1 MKISIPELG
10 LLAVPQEF
18 NHLFTEESE
27 ITIRR
32 AEQSRPSEVLNAL
45 AQGQIVVLIGKF
57 EYLNGIMRFVHRH
70 DNVLAPKLAELPGS
84 NRSQRSRVREER
96 KRNNIARLMVAVKD
110 DRLVEVTDYP
120 ECDGLTGWLN
130 CKPKASVSEANITEF
145 DPRSE
150 PFLMPLRRFFRILT
164 DMKRQRE
171 GIFIQAIGDSI
182 TVLPHV
188 YVPSD
193 QSVIDLLAENLI
205 LEGNSDARSTDE
217 IRVLDMGTGTGIL
230 GFVAAKRGATKV
242 ILTDISPSA
251 VENARLNVQRLG
263 LQQTTEVRGP
273 VDLFD
278 SVKGEI
284 FGIIIFNPPWI
295 LGEPKTLYDEAIY
308 DKEQQIITR
317 FLSQVN
323 EYLSPRGRL
332 LLIYSDISQSTG
344 EGSLD
349 KLNELLKQNRL
360 EIVSQWQKTRR
371 SHVLGGRE
379 RVYLFEICRI
389 SESRSNFQIRRF

>member
-10 LLAVPQEF
+10 MLAVPQEF
-18 NHLFTEESE
+18 KHLFTEESE
-27 ITIRR
+27 LMVRR

-45 AQGQIVVLIGKF
+45 AQGQIVVLVGKF
-57 EYLNGIMRFVHRH
+57 AYLNGIMRFVHRH
-70 DNVLAPKLAELPGS
+70 DNVLAPKPAELPGS
-84 NRSQRSRVREER
+84 NRYQRSRVREQQ
-96 KRNNIARLMVAVKD
+96 KRNNIARLMVAVKG
-110 DRLVEVTDYP
+110 DRLLGVTDCP
-120 ECDGLTGWLN
+120 ECDGLTDWL
-130 CKPKASVSEANITEF
+130 NITEF
-145 DPRSE
+145 DPNRE

-164 DMKRQRE
+164 DMKRQQE
-171 GIFIQAIGDSI
+171 GIFMQAIGDSI

-205 LEGNSDARSTDE
+205 LEGNSDARSVDE

-230 GFVAAKRGATKV
+230 GFVAAKHGATKV
-242 ILTDISPSA
+242 ILTDISPNA
-251 VENARLNVQRLG
+251 VENARLNIQRLG

-273 VDLFD
+273 ADLFD

-284 FGIIIFNPPWI
+284 FDIIIFNPPWI

-360 EIVSQWQKTRR
+360 EIVSQWQKNRR

-389 SESRSNFQIRRF
+389 S

>member
-10 LLAVPQEF
+10 MLAVPQEF
-18 NHLFTEESE
+18 KHLFTEESE
-27 ITIRR
+27 LMVRR

-45 AQGQIVVLIGKF
+45 AQGQIVVLVGKF
-57 EYLNGIMRFVHRH
+57 AYLNGIMRFVHRH
-70 DNVLAPKLAELPGS
+70 DNVLAPKPAELPGS
-84 NRSQRSRVREER
+84 NRYQRSRVREQQ
-96 KRNNIARLMVAVKD
+96 KRNNIARLMVAVEGG
-110 DRLVEVTDYP
+110 RLVGVTDYP
-120 ECDGLTGWLN
+120 ECDGLTDWL
-130 CKPKASVSEANITEF
+130 NITEF
-145 DPRSE
+145 DPNRE

-164 DMKRQRE
+164 DMKRQQE
-171 GIFIQAIGDSI
+171 GIFMQAIGDSI

-205 LEGNSDARSTDE
+205 LEGNSDARSVDE

-230 GFVAAKRGATKV
+230 GFVAAKHGATKV
-242 ILTDISPSA
+242 ILTDISPNA
-251 VENARLNVQRLG
+251 VENARLNIQRLG

-273 VDLFD
+273 ADLFD

-284 FGIIIFNPPWI
+284 FDIIIFNPPWI

-371 SHVLGGRE
+371 SHALGGRE
-379 RVYLFEICRI
+379 RVYLFEIFRI
-389 SESRSNFQIRRF
+389 AEV

>member
-10 LLAVPQEF
+10 VLAVPQEF
-18 NHLFTEESE
+18 KHLFTEESE

-45 AQGQIVVLIGKF
+45 AQGQIVVLVGKF
-57 EYLNGIMRFVHRH
+57 AYLNGIMRFVHRH
-70 DNVLAPKLAELPGS
+70 DNVLAPKPAELPGS
-84 NRSQRSRVREER
+84 NRYQRSRVREQQ
-96 KRNNIARLMVAVKD
+96 KRNNIARLMVAVKG
-110 DRLVEVTDYP
+110 DRLLGVTDCP
-120 ECDGLTGWLN
+120 ECDGLTDWL
-130 CKPKASVSEANITEF
+130 NITEF
-145 DPRSE
+145 DPNRE

-164 DMKRQRE
+164 DMKRQQE
-171 GIFIQAIGDSI
+171 GIFMQAIGDSI

-205 LEGNSDARSTDE
+205 LEGNSDARSVDE

-230 GFVAAKRGATKV
+230 GFVAAKHGATKV
-242 ILTDISPSA
+242 ILTDISPNA
-251 VENARLNVQRLG
+251 VENARLNIQRLG

-273 VDLFD
+273 ADLFD

-284 FGIIIFNPPWI
+284 FDIIIFNPPWI

-371 SHVLGGRE
+371 SHALGGRE
-379 RVYLFEICRI
+379 RVYLFEIFRI
-389 SESRSNFQIRRF
+389 AEV

>member
-10 LLAVPQEF
+10 ILAVPQEF
-18 NHLFTEESE
+18 KHLFTEASE
-27 ITIRR
+27 LTVKR

-45 AQGQIVVLIGKF
+45 AQGQIVILVGKF
-57 EYLNGIMRFVHRH
+57 EYLDGIMRFVHRH
-70 DNVLAPKLAELPGS
+70 DNVLAPNSAELPGS
-84 NRSQRSRVREER
+84 NKYQRSRAREEQ
-96 KRNNIARLMVAVKD
+96 KRNNITRLMVAVKSD
-110 DRLVEVTDYP
+110 NLIGVTNYP
-120 ECDGLTGWLN
+120 DCDGLTNWL
-130 CKPKASVSEANITEF
+130 NITEF
-145 DPRSE
+145 DPNNK

-164 DMKRQRE
+164 DMRRQRK
-171 GIFIQAIGDSI
+171 GIFMQAIGDSI

-188 YVPSD
+188 YVPHD
-193 QSVIDLLAENLI
+193 QSVVDLLAENLVI
-205 LEGNSDARSTDE
+205 DGEAV
-217 IRVLDMGTGTGIL
+217 RVLDMGTGTGIL
-230 GFVAAKRGATKV
+230 GLVAAKRGASRV
-242 ILTDISPSA
+242 ILTDISPNA

-273 VDLFD
+273 ADLFD
-278 SVKGEI
+278 SVQGEV
-284 FGIIIFNPPWI
+284 FDIIIFNPPWI

-323 EYLSPRGRL
+323 EYLSPHGRL

-349 KLNELLKQNRL
+349 KLNQLLQQNRL

-379 RVYLFEICRI
+379 CVYLFEIHLSMI
-389 SESRSNFQIRRF
+389 SEA